1 MADVDELIRINKE
14 QAEQLAILRQQVD
27 YLKRQLFGRKS
38 EKQVDHLELFE
49 EEAVPGKTESPRK
62 KRHP

>member
-1 MADVDELIRINKE
+1 MANIDELIKINKE

-38 EKQVDHLELFE
+38 EKSIEHLELFE
-49 EEAVPGKTESPRK
+49 KEIMPGKSRK
-62 KRHP
+62 KRQK